1 MFVREGGDCGND
13 VNAYVFNDTESRDNY
28 LEVALGFGGGPQSS
42 EITGWSRC
50 PTSRQPRS
58 WPSPWTQKSAE

>member
-13 VNAYVFNDTESRDNY
+13 VNAVFNDTPKAATTTSKSRSASV
-28 LEVALGFGGGPQSS
+28 EAPTSS

>member
-28 LEVALGFGGGPQSS
+28 LEVALGFGGGPHVVGDNWVVEMPDQSS
-42 EITGWSRC
+42 
-50 PTSRQPRS
+50 
-58 WPSPWTQKSAE
+58 AEELAESLDAEVR